1 MDYEEAEVK
10 SVLLGRVEL
19 GLRRKTVFV
28 WQDDEKIS
36 GDVEMVVKPEEEPDL
51 DSSRTT
57 EMDIEDDEDL
67 YAEV

>member
-1 MDYEEAEVK
+1 MK

-36 GDVEMVVKPEEEPDL
+36 GDVEIVVKPEEEPDL

-57 EMDIEDDEDL
+57 EMDIEDDKDL